1 MTAAGVSRGR
11 AYAVIDIDGV
21 LADVRHRLG
30 HIGKQPRD
38 WDAFFAAAVDDP
50 LLDEGLAV
58 AQRLASD
65 HEVVYLSGRPER
77 CRGDTLDWLR
87 DNALPPGRLMLRRSG
102 DRRPASLIKT
112 EALLDLASQA
122 PVSMLVDD
130 DPVVCAAAEAAG
142 FPVFRA
148 TWMAEQPVLRRAQ
161 EVDGTT

>member
-1 MTAAGVSRGR
+1 MTGVGASRGR

-30 HIGKQPRD
+30 HLGRQPKD

-58 AQRLASD
+58 AQRLAID

-102 DRRPASLIKT
+102 DRRPASVIKT
-112 EALLDLASQA
+112 EVLRELAGQA

-130 DPVVCAAAEAAG
+130 DPIVCAAAETAG
-142 FPVFRA
+142 FAVFRA
-148 TWMAEQPVLRRAQ
+148 TWMDEQPVLRLAQ

>member
-1 MTAAGVSRGR
+1 MTAAGASPVR

-21 LADVRHRLG
+21 LADVRHRLR
-30 HIGKQPRD
+30 HIGKQPLD

-58 AQRLASD
+58 AQRLAAD

-102 DRRPASLIKT
+102 DRRPASVIKP
-112 EALLDLASQA
+112 EVLRELARHA

-130 DPVVCAAAEAAG
+130 DPLVCAAAEAAG
-142 FPVFRA
+142 FAVFRA
-148 TWMAEQPVLRRAQ
+148 SWMAEQPELRRAQ
-161 EVDGTT
+161 EIDGAT